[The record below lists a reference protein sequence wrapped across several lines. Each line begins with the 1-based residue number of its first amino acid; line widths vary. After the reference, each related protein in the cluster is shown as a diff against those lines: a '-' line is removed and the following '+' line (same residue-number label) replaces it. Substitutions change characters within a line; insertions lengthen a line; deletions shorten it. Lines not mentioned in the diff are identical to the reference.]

1 MKKFLVKFGR
11 PILRNARSDV
21 LSKMQYIEEAPN
33 VFRKRKHH
41 WVIKVPSEL
50 RTLYLHTTIIMY
62 DSRVIL

>member
-41 WVIKVPSEL
+41 WVKKFLANYVRFIY
-50 RTLYLHTTIIMY
+50 TLQ
-62 DSRVIL
+62 S